1 MTSIARAALVA
12 ACLAFAPLPAL
23 SQSAPAE
30 QSQSGGQT
38 RLEQGQIRAMDFI
51 ERDVY
56 TAEGREMG
64 EIADLIMQNNRVVA
78 AIVETENWLGLGE
91 RHVAVP
97 MQRLRQSGGR
107 IVTDL
112 TQEEMKALPE
122 FNYQN

>member
-1 MTSIARAALVA
+1 MPALARAALVA
-12 ACLAFAPLPAL
+12 ALLAFAPLPAL

-30 QSQSGGQT
+30 QSQSSGQT
-38 RLEQGQIRAMDFI
+38 RLEQGQMRAMDFI
-51 ERDVY
+51 ERDVF

-64 EIADLIMQNNRVVA
+64 EVADLIIQDNRVVA

-107 IVTDL
+107 IMTDMTADEL
-112 TQEEMKALPE
+112 KALPE